1 MTTAYL
7 RVSSDKQTTQNQ
19 RFEIEEYAKRNGILV
34 DEWVEEVISG
44 TKHHSHR
51 KLGRLI
57 KRLRKDDTLILSELS
72 RLSRNLMG
80 IFSVLNVC
88 MERGVR
94 IIAIKERYEL
104 GNSIEAKVLAFAFA
118 LAAEIERNLIS
129 IRTREALARKRAEG
143 VLLGRPK
150 GKFLKLN
157 GREDEIRQMLT
168 LGASKADICRRL
180 RTSRTTLHNFIRRK
194 EICAQFIKIP

>member
-104 GNSIEAKVLAFAFA
+104 GNSIEAKGTCVRVRARGGDRAQPHIYTHPRGIGAQARRRGFA
-118 LAAEIERNLIS
+118 
-129 IRTREALARKRAEG
+129 
-143 VLLGRPK
+143 
-150 GKFLKLN
+150 
-157 GREDEIRQMLT
+157 
-168 LGASKADICRRL
+168 
-180 RTSRTTLHNFIRRK
+180 RTSERKIFEAQRARRRNPPNANPRGK
-194 EICAQFIKIP
+194 

>member
-1 MTTAYL
+1 
-7 RVSSDKQTTQNQ
+7 
-19 RFEIEEYAKRNGILV
+19 
-34 DEWVEEVISG
+34 
-44 TKHHSHR
+44 
-51 KLGRLI
+51 
-57 KRLRKDDTLILSELS
+57 
-72 RLSRNLMG
+72 MG

-143 VLLGRPK
+143 VLLGR
-150 GKFLKLN
+150 
-157 GREDEIRQMLT
+157 EDEIRQMLT

-180 RTSRTTLHNFIRRK
+180 RTSRTTLYNFIRRK
-194 EICAQFIKIP
+194 DICAQFVKIP

>member
-1 MTTAYL
+1 MTAAYL
-7 RVSSDKQTTQNQ
+7 RVSSNKQTTQNQ

-44 TKHHSHR
+44 TKRHSHR

-118 LAAEIERNLIS
+118 LAAEIERNLIIWGSAS
-129 IRTREALARKRAEG
+129 ISKTRLP
-143 VLLGRPK
+143 LS
-150 GKFLKLN
+150 
-157 GREDEIRQMLT
+157 
-168 LGASKADICRRL
+168 ASI
-180 RTSRTTLHNFIRRK
+180 
-194 EICAQFIKIP
+194 

>member
-19 RFEIEEYAKRNGILV
+19 RFEIEEYAKRNCIV
-34 DEWVEEVISG
+34 IDEWVEETISG

-57 KRLRKDDTLILSELS
+57 KRLRRGDTLILSELS

-80 IFSVLNVC
+80 IFSILNIC

-157 GREDEIRQMLT
+157 GREDEIRQMLIF
-168 LGASKADICRRL
+168 GASKADICRRL
-180 RTSRTTLHNFIRRK
+180 QISRTTLYNFIRRK
-194 EICAQFIKIP
+194 DICAQLVEIP

>member
-88 MERGVR
+88 MEC
-94 IIAIKERYEL
+94 EL
-104 GNSIEAKVLAFAFA
+104 SQS
-118 LAAEIERNLIS
+118 RNAMNWG
-129 IRTREALARKRAEG
+129 IR
-143 VLLGRPK
+143 
-150 GKFLKLN
+150 LKL
-157 GREDEIRQMLT
+157 RYLR
-168 LGASKADICRRL
+168 SRSRSRR
-180 RTSRTTLHNFIRRK
+180 R
-194 EICAQFIKIP
+194 